1 MGPKIG
7 YDKYE
12 EFVDRIHD
20 KKNEIPEYISIII
33 REGKKKEIIDV
44 KIRKLESKVIKIL
57 VHEQEKKGW
66 YAHSYH
72 IPLKNLGLPEDAK
85 NKQILPYLNHPAKIM
100 SDKATQGIVKELIE
114 KYVEVIS
121 ERKKHFFHTARYKVK
136 KDYSGGRKMK
146 AF

>member
-7 YDKYE
+7 YDKYK
-12 EFVDRIHD
+12 EFIDKIHSS
-20 KKNEIPEYISIII
+20 KNDIPEYISIII
-33 REGKKKEIIDV
+33 REGKKKDIIDV
-44 KIRKLESKVIKIL
+44 KIRKLDSNILKIL
-57 VHEQEKKGW
+57 AHEQEKKGW
-66 YAHSYH
+66 YTHSYH

-85 NKQILPYLNHPAKIM
+85 NKHILPYLNHPAKIM
-100 SDKATQGIVKELIE
+100 RDEATKKTVKELIE
-114 KYVEVIS
+114 KYVEIIS